1 MAIAIFTVGCH
12 DGEHYKCTERLLQQL
27 ENAADLDDALDEL
40 KHSAAGGA
48 ALC

>member
-1 MAIAIFTVGCH
+1 MAIAISTVGCH
-12 DGEHYKCTERLLQQL
+12 DGEHNECTERLLQQL
-27 ENAADLDDALDEL
+27 DNATDLDDALDDL